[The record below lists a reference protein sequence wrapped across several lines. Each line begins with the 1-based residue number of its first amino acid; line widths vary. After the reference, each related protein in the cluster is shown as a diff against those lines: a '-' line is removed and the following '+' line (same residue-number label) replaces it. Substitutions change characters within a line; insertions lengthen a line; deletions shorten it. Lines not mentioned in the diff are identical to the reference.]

1 MSEGESA
8 AGELLRVTGLS
19 KSFGATKALS
29 DVQLSVRAG
38 EVHALLGEN
47 GAGKST
53 LLKILAGTHGADS
66 GSLELQGNRYAPS
79 TPEQARALGVAFVS
93 QEPALCPDLSVAENI
108 LLGALPGRFGFI
120 DRSERDR
127 RAGSA
132 LARVLPE
139 GVSLPDLGQRAGDLG
154 QGDGQLVCLAR
165 ALAQA
170 KCRLLILDEPTSTLN
185 SSEAERLFGIVRELT
200 KSGIAVL
207 YVSHF
212 LEEVERIADRYTV
225 LRDGQFVHSGTLA
238 GTSRSELVKLMAGR
252 DVQELFP
259 RSARSPGEVVLD
271 LREVA
276 GARLPISAS
285 LTLRKGEVLGI
296 AGLLGAGR
304 SELLR
309 AIFGLERV
317 KTGALRVKGVLGPAS
332 PSRRLSQGVAL
343 LSEDRKGEGL
353 AEALSLG
360 DNITLSKL
368 ESLGKFGL
376 VSPSKR
382 AAIAQDYLERLG
394 VRARGPEQL
403 ARDLSG
409 GNQQKI
415 CFARLLHQG
424 ADVLLLDEPTRGV
437 DVGSRADLY
446 RIIDTLAARGNA
458 VLMISSYL
466 PELLGVCDR
475 IAVMVRGKLGAARAA
490 SELNEHALLLE
501 ATG

>member
-1 MSEGESA
+1 MSESPTSA
-8 AGELLRVTGLS
+8 LLEVAGLS

-29 DVQLSVRAG
+29 NVQLSLRSA

-53 LLKILAGTHGADS
+53 LLKILAGAQSADT
-66 GSLELQGNRYAPS
+66 GSLQLAGRRYAPS
-79 TPEQARALGVAFVS
+79 TPQQAQALGVAFVS
-93 QEPALCPDLSVAENI
+93 QEPALCPDLSVEENI
-108 LLGALPGRFGFI
+108 LLGALPGRFGI
-120 DRSERDR
+120 VDRREQRR
-127 RAGSA
+127 RAGAA
-132 LARVLPE
+132 LTRLLPE
-139 GVSLPDLGQRAGDLG
+139 GAQLPDLAQRAGDLG
-154 QGDGQLVCLAR
+154 QGDRQLVCLAR

-170 KCRLLILDEPTSTLN
+170 ECRILILDEPTSTLN
-185 SSEAERLFGIVRELT
+185 SSEAERLFKVVRELT
-200 KSGIAVL
+200 KSGMSVL

-225 LRDGQFVHSGTLA
+225 LRDGQFVHTGVIEGT
-238 GTSRSELVKLMAGR
+238 TRSELVTLMAGR

-276 GARLPISAS
+276 GKKLPISAS

-304 SELLR
+304 SELVR
-309 AIFGLERV
+309 AIFGLDQV
-317 KTGALRVKGVLGPAS
+317 ISGSLRVKGVLGAATPG
-332 PSRRLSQGVAL
+332 RRLAQGVGL
-343 LSEDRKGEGL
+343 LSEDRKREGL
-353 AEALSLG
+353 AEALNLG

-368 ESLGKFGL
+368 DSLGSFGL
-376 VSPSKR
+376 VSPAR
-382 AAIAQDYLERLG
+382 RDAIARSYLERLG

-446 RIIDTLAARGNA
+446 RIIDQLAARGNA

-475 IAVMVRGKLGAARAA
+475 ISVMVRGRLSAARPATEL
-490 SELNEHALLLE
+490 SEHDLLLE

>member
-1 MSEGESA
+1 MSEPEA
-8 AGELLRVTGLS
+8 DLCLRVSGLT
-19 KSFGATKALS
+19 KSFGVTRALS
-29 DVQLSVRAG
+29 GVELTVRAG

-53 LLKILAGTHGADS
+53 LLKILAGTQTADS
-66 GSLELQGNRYAPS
+66 GMLELAGQRYAPRG
-79 TPEQARALGVAFVS
+79 PQEAQALGVAFVA
-93 QEPALCPDLSVAENI
+93 QEPALCAELSVAENI

-120 DRSERDR
+120 DRVELQER
-127 RAGSA
+127 AFAA

-139 GVSLPDLGQRAGDLG
+139 GAPRPDLNRRAGELG
-154 QGDGQLVCLAR
+154 QGDRQLVCLAR
-165 ALAQA
+165 ALAQSE
-170 KCRLLILDEPTSTLN
+170 CRLLILDEPTSTLN
-185 SSEAERLFGIVRELT
+185 SKEAARLFTVVRELT
-200 KSGIAVL
+200 RRGIAVL

-212 LEEVERIADRYTV
+212 LEEVERLATRFTV
-225 LRDGQFVHSGTLA
+225 LRDGQFVASGELA
-238 GTSRSELVKLMAGR
+238 HTTRSALINLMAGR
-252 DVQELFP
+252 AVSELFP
-259 RSARSPGEVVLD
+259 RSPHAPGEVLLE
-271 LREVA
+271 LRELS
-276 GARLPISAS
+276 GPKLPISAS
-285 LTLRKGEVLGI
+285 LRLRRGEVLGI

-309 AIFGLERV
+309 AIFGLAPV
-317 KTGALRVKGVLGPAS
+317 KSGDLRVKAVLGKAS
-332 PSRRLSQGVAL
+332 PARRLAQGVGF

-353 AEALSLG
+353 AEGLTLG

-368 ESLGKFGL
+368 ESLGALGF
-376 VSPSKR
+376 VSPARR
-382 AAIAQDYLERLG
+382 AAIAQTYLERLG

-415 CFARLLHQG
+415 CFARLLHEA

-446 RIIDTLAARGNA
+446 RIIDELAVRGKA
-458 VLMISSYL
+458 LLLVSSYL

-475 IAVMVRGKLGAARAA
+475 VAVMVRGKLGAARPVG
-490 SELNEHALLLE
+490 EWTEHDLLLE

>member
-1 MSEGESA
+1 MSESA
-8 AGELLRVTGLS
+8 PPALLQVAGLS

-29 DVQLSVRAG
+29 NVQLWLQAG
-38 EVHALLGEN
+38 QVHALLGEN

-53 LLKILAGTHGADS
+53 LLKILAGTQRADQ
-66 GSLELQGNRYAPS
+66 GRLELAGLPYAPN
-79 TPEQARALGVAFVS
+79 TPQQAQALGVAFVS

-108 LLGALPGRFGFI
+108 LLGALPGRFGLV
-120 DRSERDR
+120 DRAEQTR
-127 RAGSA
+127 RAGAA

-139 GVSLPDLGQRAGDLG
+139 GAPLPDLAQRAGDLG
-154 QGDGQLVCLAR
+154 QGDRQLVCLAR

-170 KCRLLILDEPTSTLN
+170 ECRILILDEPTSTLN
-185 SSEAERLFGIVRELT
+185 SSEAERLFKIVRELT

-212 LEEVERIADRYTV
+212 LEEIERIADRYTV
-225 LRDGQFVHSGTLA
+225 LRDGQFVHSGELA
-238 GTSRSELVKLMAGR
+238 GTTRSELVKLMAGR

-259 RSARSPGEVVLD
+259 RSARSPGEIVLN
-271 LREVA
+271 LSELS
-276 GARLPISAS
+276 GKKLPISAS
-285 LTLRKGEVLGI
+285 LTLRRGEVLGI

-309 AIFGLERV
+309 AIFGLDTV
-317 KTGALRVKGVLGPAS
+317 KSGTLRVKAVLGAAS
-332 PSRRLSQGVAL
+332 PAQRLAQGVGL

-368 ESLGKFGL
+368 ESLGSFGL
-376 VSPSKR
+376 VSPAR
-382 AAIAQDYLERLG
+382 RDAIARTYLDRLG

-446 RIIDTLAARGNA
+446 RIIDELAARGNA

-475 IAVMVRGKLGAARAA
+475 IAVMVRGKLGAARPA
-490 SELNEHALLLE
+490 SERTEHELLLE

>member
-1 MSEGESA
+1 MSESTA
-8 AGELLRVTGLS
+8 PALLSVAGLS

-29 DVQLSVRAG
+29 NVQLTLHAG

-53 LLKILAGTHGADS
+53 LLKILAGTQTADS
-66 GSLELQGNRYAPS
+66 GSLQLSGRRYAPS
-79 TPEQARALGVAFVS
+79 GPEQAQALGVAFVS

-108 LLGALPGRFGFI
+108 LLGALPGRFGLV
-120 DRSERDR
+120 DRAEQRR
-127 RAGSA
+127 RAGVA

-139 GVSLPDLGQRAGDLG
+139 GAPLPDLAQRAGDLG
-154 QGDGQLVCLAR
+154 QGDRQLVCLAR

-170 KCRLLILDEPTSTLN
+170 ECRVLILDEPTSTLN
-185 SSEAERLFGIVRELT
+185 SSEAERLFSVVRELT
-200 KSGIAVL
+200 KDGIAVL

-225 LRDGQFVHSGTLA
+225 LRDGQFVDSGALA
-238 GTSRSELVKLMAGR
+238 GTTRSELVKLMAGR

-259 RSARSPGEVVLD
+259 RSARTPGEVVLD
-271 LREVA
+271 LLELS
-276 GARLPISAS
+276 GEKLPISAS

-309 AIFGLERV
+309 AIFGLDRV
-317 KTGALRVKGVLGPAS
+317 KSGTLRVKGVLGPAS
-332 PSRRLSQGVAL
+332 PARRLAAGVGL

-353 AEALSLG
+353 AEGLSLG

-368 ESLGKFGL
+368 ESLGSFGF
-376 VSPSKR
+376 VSPARR
-382 AAIAQDYLERLG
+382 AAVARSYLERLA

-409 GNQQKI
+409 GNQQKL
-415 CFARLLHQG
+415 CFARLLHHG
-424 ADVLLLDEPTRGV
+424 TDVLLLDEPTRGV

-446 RIIDTLAARGNA
+446 RIIDELAARGNA

-475 IAVMVRGKLGAARAA
+475 ISVMVRGKLGRARPA
-490 SELNEHALLLE
+490 SELSEHDLLLE